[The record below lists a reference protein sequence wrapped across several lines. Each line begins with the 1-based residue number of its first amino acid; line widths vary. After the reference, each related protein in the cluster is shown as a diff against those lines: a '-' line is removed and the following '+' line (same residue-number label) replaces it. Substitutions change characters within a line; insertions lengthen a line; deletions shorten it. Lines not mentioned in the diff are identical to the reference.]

1 MEHAVHPH
9 LRHPLPHTESS
20 LTPQPLA
27 QCPAPW
33 PLSSERTPFAPL
45 LIIQSS
51 GRGLLCPEGAERK
64 LFPVLR
70 RGELSCDGK
79 SCLVTSR
86 LHLLPASLGQTEF
99 PPFTG
104 MEPGVSIPVAYLLS
118 YLDIQETL
126 IVSGNR
132 TRTQNAQVLCPRVLA
147 SLCQEH

>member
-1 MEHAVHPH
+1 M
-9 LRHPLPHTESS
+9 
-20 LTPQPLA
+20 
-27 QCPAPW
+27 
-33 PLSSERTPFAPL
+33 
-45 LIIQSS
+45 
-51 GRGLLCPEGAERK
+51 
-64 LFPVLR
+64 
-70 RGELSCDGK
+70 
-79 SCLVTSR
+79 TSR